1 MPSRILRH
9 QVPRIVSLLSIAGLL
24 ALAGS
29 GTALASLSSALA
41 PDRLSSLSGGWS
53 GSYHGTFSGT
63 FKLHWKQT
71 GSQLS
76 GTITLKPGGM
86 APITGKVRGSK
97 ITFGAVAV
105 GVTYTGTVSGKSMSG
120 HYKTPSGG
128 GTWSA
133 RKTS

>member
-1 MPSRILRH
+1 MSSRSVRQQLA
-9 QVPRIVSLLSIAGLL
+9 RIVPALSVAVVLALVGCSTSIA
-24 ALAGS
+24 A
-29 GTALASLSSALA
+29 AS
-41 PDRLSSLSGGWS
+41 RHTSSLSGSWV

-71 GSQLS
+71 GGLLK
-76 GTITLKPGGM
+76 GMITLKPGGTV
-86 APITGKVRGSK
+86 PLTGKVRGNK

-120 HYKTPSGG
+120 RYKTPSGG
-128 GTWSA
+128 GSWSA